1 MWQRQFGSDASVLGR
16 AVQLGDHP
24 FTVIGVMPR
33 AFQFP
38 IGVEIGAEPIE
49 LWTTIAF
56 DAGGPNAIPHQRG
69 AHYLDVVGLLKHG
82 VTIERAQSGM
92 AAIATAL
99 NKEHPENKPR
109 TVRVVP
115 EIEGLISP
123 LRTPLFV
130 LLGAVGCVL
139 LIVCANVANLLLACA
154 A

>member
-1 MWQRQFGSDASVLGR
+1 
-16 AVQLGDHP
+16 
-24 FTVIGVMPR
+24 MPR